1 MCQTVRFLCN
11 LILSSK
17 GTEITLDFSILIYTW
32 TRRSVIA
39 LFRNIFIQNC
49 HDKNKVLFIIDG
61 APTTN
66 DTWTIAV
73 GLLYIQ
79 QDIFQSEIF
88 SCGHRL
94 FAFNGVANFKITMLW
109 YFLPS
114 LSPTS
119 FFTFSSR
126 QSVYKHFESNKFSCL
141 YFFQ

>member
-61 APTTN
+61 ALTTN

-79 QDIFQSEIF
+79 QDIF
-88 SCGHRL
+88 
-94 FAFNGVANFKITMLW
+94 
-109 YFLPS
+109 
-114 LSPTS
+114 
-119 FFTFSSR
+119 
-126 QSVYKHFESNKFSCL
+126 
-141 YFFQ
+141 

>member
-1 MCQTVRFLCN
+1 MKRDESIDVSN
-11 LILSSK
+11 SMILVQLNIVIK
-17 GTEITLDFSILIYTW
+17 RDRNYIGFFYPYIYTW

-79 QDIFQSEIF
+79 QDIF
-88 SCGHRL
+88 
-94 FAFNGVANFKITMLW
+94 
-109 YFLPS
+109 
-114 LSPTS
+114 
-119 FFTFSSR
+119 
-126 QSVYKHFESNKFSCL
+126 
-141 YFFQ
+141 

>member
-79 QDIFQSEIF
+79 QDIF
-88 SCGHRL
+88 
-94 FAFNGVANFKITMLW
+94 
-109 YFLPS
+109 
-114 LSPTS
+114 
-119 FFTFSSR
+119 
-126 QSVYKHFESNKFSCL
+126 
-141 YFFQ
+141 